1 MTFELVLQN
10 YLKDAYRFSKIRKDR
25 NSTLGEVTELYDRL
39 CCNWAKVIPDACLNK
54 MLDTKGIGFEMNA
67 LNTVGIE
74 QAGDGMIEVA
84 VDGLVKLAETSK
96 SEKEFYQVFM

>member
-10 YLKDAYRFSKIRKDR
+10 YLKDAYRYSKIRKDR
-25 NSTLGEVTELYDRL
+25 NSTLGEVNELYDRL
-39 CCNWAKVIPDACLNK
+39 CCNWSKVIPDACLNK
-54 MLDTKGIGFEMNA
+54 MLDEKGVGFEMNA

-74 QAGDGMIEVA
+74 QAGGGMIEVA

-96 SEKEFYQVFM
+96 SEKDFYKVFM

>member
-10 YLKDAYRFSKIRKDR
+10 YLKDAHRFSKIRKDR
-25 NSTLGEVTELYDRL
+25 NSTLGEVTELYTRL
-39 CCNWAKVIPDACLNK
+39 CNNWTKVIPDACLNK
-54 MLDTKGIGFEMNA
+54 MLDEKGVGFETNA

-74 QAGDGMIEVA
+74 QAGGGMIEIA

-96 SEKEFYQVFM
+96 SEKDFYRVFM

>member
-10 YLKDAYRFSKIRKDR
+10 YLKDAYRFAKIRKDR
-25 NSTLGEVTELYDRL
+25 NSTLGEVAELYDRL
-39 CCNWAKVIPDACLNK
+39 CNNWTKVIPDACLNK
-54 MLDTKGIGFEMNA
+54 MLDEKGIGFEMNA

-74 QAGDGMIEVA
+74 HVGGGMIEVA

-96 SEKEFYQVFM
+96 NEKEFYKVFM